1 MTESRLNDLA
11 LKALHPKRLFE
22 LSTDDLTQNMYFKHK
37 IKLYVVFCIFKLN
50 YRESVLF
57 LSDQNQIEI
66 CSEFA
71 DEILDST
78 E

>member
-1 MTESRLNDLA
+1 
-11 LKALHPKRLFE
+11 
-22 LSTDDLTQNMYFKHK
+22 MYFKHK

-78 E
+78 EYWVISKHQARPWPIIEISSTNLT

>member
-1 MTESRLNDLA
+1 
-11 LKALHPKRLFE
+11 
-22 LSTDDLTQNMYFKHK
+22 MYFKHK

-66 CSEFA
+66 CSEAEFA